1 MPTDGYSFTRGVFA
15 GEVHDELLF
24 PYPVQLNDSDPV
36 EAAVVTRLIRAMED
50 RLGGLIDSVAFDER
64 QTIPDNVIAEL
75 GAHGFLGMTIP
86 RRFGGLELSPRA
98 YARVCEAIGGTD
110 SSIGVFIGVHCGL
123 GSKAIVLYGTEA
135 QKQRWLPGLARGEIL
150 VSYALTEP
158 LVGSDAQHV
167 KTTATL
173 SADGAE
179 WSLNG
184 HKIWIGNADR
194 AAVLVTFAQTAIE
207 RAGKTVMRPTAFL
220 IEPTMPGFR
229 VVETA
234 TKMGIRGST
243 QAELEYR
250 DLRVPVAN
258 VLGQVGKGFAVAVT
272 VLNGGRLT
280 LAAGCTGGTKHIFRE
295 MTSYVQQRIQFGKP
309 LADFEITQRKLSS
322 VAAGIY
328 ASDAML
334 GVLANLAT
342 KNDSDWSLEAAIA
355 KVFASE
361 LVWLAAD
368 EMVQLAGGR
377 GFVKPYP
384 YERFLRD
391 SRINR
396 IFEGANEILRLFIG
410 LNGIQTLSG
419 RLKDVSTALREPIKH
434 LGLLSEFAAARVRSA
449 FGASATLDVPLDPR
463 LSKHKEFFE
472 KHVVELRTATER
484 AVTTYRGEIVDR
496 QLVVERLSN
505 MAIELFATA
514 CVLSH
519 TQSLLDL
526 GDEQSSSHAI
536 LLCDVFCV
544 EAGIRFRTAR
554 AALDGGSAGSIDSAR
569 IAASNAIRR
578 GGGYTIPDSIL
589 DVTVPGDAELPTN
602 SLINQVYQHGAE
614 DLRADL

>member
-24 PYPVQLNDSDPV
+24 PYPVPLSATDPA
-36 EAAVVTRLIRAMED
+36 EAATVTRLVQAIEG
-50 RLGGLIDSVAFDER
+50 RLGGIVDSVKFDEEE
-64 QTIPDNVIAEL
+64 TIPDDVIASL
-75 GAHGFLGMTIP
+75 ASHGFLGMTIP
-86 RRFGGLELSPRA
+86 KRYGGLELSPRA
-98 YARVCEAIGGTD
+98 YARVCEAIGGID

-123 GSKAIVLYGTEA
+123 GSKAIALYGNEV

-173 SADGAE
+173 SADGSH
-179 WSLNG
+179 WTLNG
-184 HKIWIGNADR
+184 HKIWIGNAHR
-194 AAVLVTFAQTAIE
+194 AAVIATFAQTAVE
-207 RAGKTVMRPTAFL
+207 RDGKTIMRPTAFL

-229 VVETA
+229 VVGTA
-234 TKMGIRGST
+234 TKLGIRGST
-243 QAELEYR
+243 QAELEYN
-250 DLRVPVAN
+250 DLRVPVEN
-258 VLGQVGKGFAVAVT
+258 VLGQIGKGFAVAVT

-280 LAAGCTGGTKHIFRE
+280 LAAGCTGGTKHIFHE
-295 MTSYVQQRIQFGKP
+295 MTSYVEQRIQFGKP

-322 VAAGIY
+322 IASEIY

-334 GVLANLAT
+334 GVLSYLAT
-342 KNDSDWSLEAAIA
+342 KDESDWSLEAAIA

-361 LVWLAAD
+361 LVWRAAD

-396 IFEGANEILRLFIG
+396 IFEGANEILRLFIA

-419 RLKDVSTALREPIKH
+419 QLKEVSAALREPIKH

-449 FGASATLDVPLDPR
+449 FGASATLDVDLDPR
-463 LSKHKEFFE
+463 LAKHKEFFE
-472 KHVVELRTATER
+472 KHISELRAAAES

-514 CVLSH
+514 CVISH
-519 TQSLLDL
+519 TQSLLELADD
-526 GDEQSSSHAI
+526 GAPSDAI
-536 LLCDVFCV
+536 LLCDIFCV
-544 EAGIRFRTAR
+544 ESGIRFRAAR
-554 AALDGGSAGSIDSAR
+554 VALAGGSAGLIDEERREAAR
-569 IAASNAIRR
+569 AIRR
-578 GGGYTIPDSIL
+578 DGGYAIPDSIL
-589 DVTVPGDAELPTN
+589 DVAPAPDRTA
-602 SLINQVYQHGAE
+602 S
-614 DLRADL
+614 RAT